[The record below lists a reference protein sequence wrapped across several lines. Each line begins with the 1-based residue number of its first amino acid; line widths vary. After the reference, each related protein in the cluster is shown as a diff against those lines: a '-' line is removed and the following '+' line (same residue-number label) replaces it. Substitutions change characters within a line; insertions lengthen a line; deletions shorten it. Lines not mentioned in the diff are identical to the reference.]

1 MTNGKATFTVV
12 TLDDW
17 EEIARELLQFAGAG
31 RKFLLYG
38 EVGAGKTTLVQAVCR
53 QLGVHDPV
61 QSPTFS
67 LINEYWSAV
76 RKEPVFHA
84 DLYRLRHPDEAIDIG
99 LLDLFDGPHFL
110 FIEWPEIV
118 ESYLIPESMQIRIS
132 TGDNSTRK
140 IVILRPDTA

>member
-17 EEIARELLQFAGAG
+17 EEIARELLQFAGAS

-67 LINEYWSAV
+67 LINEYWSDE
-76 RKEPVFHA
+76 RSEPVFHA
-84 DLYRLRHPDEAIDIG
+84 DLYRLRNADEAIEIG
-99 LLDLFDGPHFL
+99 LLDLFDDPHFL

-118 ESYLIPESMQIRIS
+118 ESYLISESIQIRIS
-132 TGDNSTRK
+132 SGDNSTRK
-140 IVILRPDTA
+140 IVILKPDTA